1 MGDLRIRIQPP
12 AIETLDDDPFARDLL
27 ERKEAAEVLTRI
39 VSRIE
44 GPCVVALD
52 APWGYGKTT
61 FLTMWEHWLRQH
73 DFPVVA
79 FNAWETDFTGQPFLA
94 LSTELTQELQAYITG
109 SVVQSFKIFKAA
121 AGTVLQVALP
131 KLVGET
137 PLLGSATEATLNL
150 MPAFAGA
157 SSADEYQTMKEAIRE
172 FRGALTR
179 LAQAL
184 VASEPNKPLIVMIDE
199 LDRCRPSYA
208 VELLEVAKHFFAVDN
223 VVFVLAVNR
232 AELAHSVRALYG
244 SGFDAEGYL
253 RRFFDLDFQ
262 LPKPSRKQ
270 FVQDVLETTRL
281 DSILANVESQAEL
294 PAAKALLEAFLGSP
308 ELSLRQ
314 VQQATYRL
322 GLMFV
327 LLPTGSALYA
337 LAAVIAIVLRSFKVE
352 VYQRFMD
359 GQATDEEVADTVF
372 KLAGTKSLR
381 QDEDGVVIEEH
392 IILLMLS
399 TTPEYRD
406 RNRDF
411 PEADS
416 PLLRRYRE
424 IQKSKTAEEG
434 YLDADWTHASDLLRS
449 LEYFWN
455 GERIVNHYRE
465 FADFRRTMERL
476 ELLSPDLQDGGE
488 SDA

>member
-1 MGDLRIRIQPP
+1 M
-12 AIETLDDDPFARDLL
+12 
-27 ERKEAAEVLTRI
+27 
-39 VSRIE
+39 
-44 GPCVVALD
+44 ALD

-109 SVVQSFKIFKAA
+109 SVVQSFKKFKAA
-121 AGTVLQVALP
+121 AGKVLQVALP
-131 KLVGET
+131 QLVGEI
-137 PLLGSATEATLNL
+137 PLVGSATEATLNL
-150 MPAFAGA
+150 IPAFAGA
-157 SSADEYQTMKEAIRE
+157 ASADEYQTTKEAIRE
-172 FRGALTR
+172 FRGALTC
-179 LAQAL
+179 LAQKL

-232 AELAHSVRALYG
+232 AELAHAIKALYG
-244 SGFDAEGYL
+244 AGFCAEGYL

-262 LPKPSRKQ
+262 LPKPSREQ
-270 FVQDVLETTRL
+270 FVQDLLKTTNL
-281 DSILANVESQAEL
+281 TSILATSDPDDL
-294 PAAKALLEAFLGSP
+294 PAVEALLEAFLGSP

-337 LAAVIAIVLRSFKVE
+337 LAAVIAIVLRTADFA

-359 GQATDEEVADTVF
+359 GQATDEAVADTVF

-381 QDEDGVVIEEH
+381 QDEDGVVIEAH

-416 PLLRRYRE
+416 PLLRRYRG
-424 IQKSKTAEEG
+424 IQASRNPEDG
-434 YLDADWTHASDLLRS
+434 FLDADWKHASNLLGPLAHS
-449 LEYFWN
+449 WDV
-455 GERIVNHYRE
+455 ERRKSHYLE
-465 FADFRRTMERL
+465 FADFRRTLERL